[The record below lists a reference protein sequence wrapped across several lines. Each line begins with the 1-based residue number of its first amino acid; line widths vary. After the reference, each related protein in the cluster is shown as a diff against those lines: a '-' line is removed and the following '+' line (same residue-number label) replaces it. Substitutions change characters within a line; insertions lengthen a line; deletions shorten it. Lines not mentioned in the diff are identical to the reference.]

1 MSNSAKTEEL
11 SPGDL
16 PQTQAAQDLTNVDGH
31 SPEDRE
37 RRLQTVIK
45 ILRESPQRTHW
56 TDADFRDAA
65 ERRLAILDAGRREYE
80 EKQRQKEA
88 AKEVKV
94 ASSSPKHEQKSIS
107 LAAARVEKLRREREK
122 RKRPEERRREFLAPL
137 AAG

>member
-16 PQTQAAQDLTNVDGH
+16 PQTQAAQDLTNVNGH
-31 SPEDRE
+31 SPEGRE
-37 RRLQTVIK
+37 GRLQTVIK
-45 ILRESPQRTHW
+45 ILRESPQRAHW

-88 AKEVKV
+88 AKEEKA
-94 ASSSPKHEQKSIS
+94 ASNSRLREQKSIS
-107 LAAARVEKLRREREK
+107 LTAARAEKLRREREK
-122 RKRPEERRREFLAPL
+122 RKRPEERRRDFLAPL
-137 AAG
+137 AVG